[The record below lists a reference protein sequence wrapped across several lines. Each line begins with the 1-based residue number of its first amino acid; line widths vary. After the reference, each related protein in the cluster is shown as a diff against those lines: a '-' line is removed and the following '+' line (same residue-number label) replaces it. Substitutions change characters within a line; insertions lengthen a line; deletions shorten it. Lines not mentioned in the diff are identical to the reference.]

1 MGLILTLRKRAKQIA
16 KPYIAQY
23 KRAPRW
29 VKAVTIACIV
39 WMLIPDFFDL
49 IPGLAY
55 LDELLAATL
64 MLKLL
69 HKYGALPDEDKKTP
83 RDLIMEILGKENK

>member
-1 MGLILTLRKRAKQIA
+1 
-16 KPYIAQY
+16 
-23 KRAPRW
+23 
-29 VKAVTIACIV
+29 
-39 WMLIPDFFDL
+39 MLIPDFFDL

>member
-1 MGLILTLRKRAKQIA
+1 MGIRARAREAA

-29 VKAVTIACIV
+29 VKNVTIACIV
-39 WMLIPDFFDL
+39 WMMIPDFFDL

-69 HKYGALPDEDKKTP
+69 YKYGALPHEDKKSP
-83 RDLIMEILGKENK
+83 KDLIMEILGKEEKK

>member
-1 MGLILTLRKRAKQIA
+1 MGIRQRANLAAQ
-16 KPYIAQY
+16 PYIAQY

-29 VKAVTIACIV
+29 VKSVTIACIV
-39 WMLIPDFFDL
+39 WMMIPDFLDL

-69 HKYGALPDEDKKTP
+69 HKYGALPDEDKKSP
-83 RDLIMEILGKENK
+83 KDLIMEILGKEKK

>member
-1 MGLILTLRKRAKQIA
+1 MGIRQRAKEAA

-29 VKAVTIACIV
+29 VKNVTIACIV
-39 WMLIPDFFDL
+39 WMMIPDFFDL

-69 HKYGALPDEDKKTP
+69 HKYGALPDEDKKSP
-83 RDLIMEILGKENK
+83 KDLIMEILGKEKKK

>member
-1 MGLILTLRKRAKQIA
+1 MNLRSRAKRVA

-23 KRAPRW
+23 KRSPKW
-29 VKAVTIACIV
+29 VQVVTIACIT

-49 IPGLAY
+49 IPGIAF
-55 LDELLAATL
+55 LDELLAATI

-69 HKYGALPDEDKKTP
+69 HKYGALPEENKKSAK
-83 RDLIMEILGKENK
+83 DLIKEIFAKDKEVNK

>member
-1 MGLILTLRKRAKQIA
+1 MGIRARAREAA

-29 VKAVTIACIV
+29 VKNVTIGCIV
-39 WMLIPDFFDL
+39 WMMIPDFFDL

-69 HKYGALPDEDKKTP
+69 HKYGALPDEDKKSP
-83 RDLIMEILGKENK
+83 KDLIMEILGKEKKK

>member
-1 MGLILTLRKRAKQIA
+1 LSLRKRAKEAA

-29 VKAVTIACIV
+29 VKSITIACII
-39 WMLIPDFFDL
+39 WIMIPDILDL

-69 HKYGALPDEDKKTP
+69 HKYGALPDEDEKSPK
-83 RDLIMEILGKENK
+83 DLIMEILGKEKKK

>member
-1 MGLILTLRKRAKQIA
+1 MGIRARAKEAA

-29 VKAVTIACIV
+29 VKAVTVACIV
-39 WMLIPDFFDL
+39 WMMIPDFFDL
-49 IPGLAY
+49 IPGLTY
-55 LDELLAATL
+55 LDEFLAATL

-69 HKYGALPDEDKKTP
+69 HKYGALPDEDKKSP
-83 RDLIMEILGKENK
+83 KDLIMEILGKEKKK